1 MILYIFFWKYHGDV
15 EFIFG
20 LFFIYINL
28 KKRILTNRSF
38 HVNIYKHLL
47 IAYKENF
54 GNGQTSL

>member
-28 KKRILTNRSF
+28 KNE
-38 HVNIYKHLL
+38 Y
-47 IAYKENF
+47 
-54 GNGQTSL
+54 